1 MIRLNPDKLSVEF
14 GDKIAR
20 THPIIPRRYTLTH
33 SDITAELFL
42 TIAQKYAYDKINP
55 NRDEVLA
62 EWRLDEHGHYLYSSV
77 LVDGEFGLIKAF
89 IRNRIFIQ
97 ELPLALEAIVYG
109 DQEFFKAHPILNNS
123 PIYVKFISSYPAFNR
138 TEYWGKVSAYK

>member
-1 MIRLNPDKLSVEF
+1 MKRLDPDKLSVEF
-14 GDKIAR
+14 GSGVTPTD
-20 THPIIPRRYTLTH
+20 PITPRRYTLTH

-42 TIAQKYAYDKINP
+42 TIAQKYAYNQINP

-62 EWRLDEHGHYLYSSV
+62 EWRVDEYGYYLYSSV
-77 LVDGEFGLIKAF
+77 LVDGEFGLVKAF

-109 DQEFFKAHPILNNS
+109 DRDFFKAHPNLNKS
-123 PIYVKFISSYPAFNR
+123 PIYVNFISSYPAFSR
-138 TEYWGKVSAYK
+138 TEYWGKVSTYK